1 MNQAAVR
8 DKIGRGKAMPY
19 PPCHYPKIIQS
30 IAGLKSRWRNLY
42 YRRLGVQLS
51 GYVWMRK
58 IEIPRNYADIKIE
71 SGCALDR
78 GVTLICSG
86 ELSARSKIEIAADT
100 YINRNTI
107 IDAIALIQIGR
118 DCAIGPNCYL
128 TDHDHGLDPRFPPL
142 QQPMVAKKTIVGDR
156 VWLGANVTVLKGVQI
171 GNDAVIGAGSVVT
184 KDVPENAIAVGVPAK
199 VLRIK
204 NDLISQVC

>member
-1 MNQAAVR
+1 MSC
-8 DKIGRGKAMPY
+8 PY
-19 PPCHYPKIIQS
+19 QKIIRS

-42 YRRLGVQLS
+42 YRWLGVRLN
-51 GYVWMRK
+51 GYVWMRE

-71 SGCALDR
+71 SNCALDR

-86 ELSARSKIEIAADT
+86 ELSQAKIEIAANT

-118 DCAIGPNCYL
+118 DCAIGPNCYI
-128 TDHDHGLDPRFPPL
+128 TDHDHGLDSRFPPL
-142 QQPMVAKKTIVGDR
+142 QQSMIAKETIIGDR
-156 VWLGANVTVLKGVQI
+156 VWLGANVTILKGVRI

-184 KDVPENAIAVGVPAK
+184 KDILAKAIAVGVPAK
-199 VLRIK
+199 ILRIK
-204 NDLISQVC
+204 DSSISEAIGNY